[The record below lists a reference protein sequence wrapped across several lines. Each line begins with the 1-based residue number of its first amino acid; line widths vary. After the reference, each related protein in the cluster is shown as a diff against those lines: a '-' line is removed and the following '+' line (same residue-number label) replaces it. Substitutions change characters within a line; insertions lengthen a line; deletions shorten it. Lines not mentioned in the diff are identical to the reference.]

1 MSVIPSGSNKIA
13 GAPISWGVC
22 EVPGWGYQLEPDLV
36 LTQMRELG
44 LTATEFGPD
53 TFLPADPLAKAT
65 TLAAHGLSAVGGFVP
80 VLLHEAGHD
89 PLPGLL
95 TELDAFV
102 AAGAGTLVLAA
113 STGVDGYDDRPE
125 LDEAGWQRLLGNL
138 DRLAAA
144 ASERGIVP
152 TLHPHVGTMIEKPA
166 EVDRVLSGSGIALTL
181 DTGHLMIGGND
192 VLALAAAAPERI
204 AHTHLKD
211 VRADLAGQVQ
221 RGELTYT
228 QAVAAGMYVPLGAGD
243 VDLTGIL
250 GLLSGAGYSGWYVM
264 EQDTILSGPEQAAA
278 ALDDIAASL
287 AFLTGVLTPA

>member
-1 MSVIPSGSNKIA
+1 MSGIDKIA

-44 LTATEFGPD
+44 LAATEFGPD
-53 TFLPADPLAKAT
+53 TFLPADPGGKAK
-65 TLAAHGLSAVGGFVP
+65 TLAAHDLRAVGGFVP
-80 VLLHEAGHD
+80 VLLHQAGHD

-95 TELDAFV
+95 VELDAFV

-113 STGVDGYDDRPE
+113 ATGVDGYDDRPE
-125 LDEAGWQRLLGNL
+125 LDDDGWQRLLTNL
-138 DRLAAA
+138 DRLAGAA
-144 ASERGIVP
+144 TDRGILP

-166 EVDRVLSGSGIALTL
+166 EVERVLSGSGIALTL

-192 VLALAAAAPERI
+192 VLALTAAAPDRI

-228 QAVAAGMYVPLGAGD
+228 QAVAAGMYVPLGTGD

-250 GLLSGAGYSGWYVM
+250 GILHTAGYDGWWRGWNSIDHPVRP
-264 EQDTILSGPEQAAA
+264 G
-278 ALDDIAASL
+278 
-287 AFLTGVLTPA
+287 TGRRRPRRCLRLVGLPVGCSDRS

>member
-1 MSVIPSGSNKIA
+1 MSGIDQIA

-22 EVPGWGYQLEPDLV
+22 EVPGWGYQLEPELV
-36 LTQMRELG
+36 LAQMRELG

-53 TFLPADPLAKAT
+53 TFLPADPTAKAT

-80 VLLHEAGHD
+80 VLLHEADHD

-95 TELDAFV
+95 TELDAFL

-113 STGVDGYDDRPE
+113 ATGVDGYDERPD
-125 LDEAGWQRLLGNL
+125 LDEAGWHRLLVNL
-138 DRLAAA
+138 ARLGAAA
-144 ASERGIVP
+144 TERGIVP

-192 VLALAAAAPERI
+192 VVALTTSAPDRI

-228 QAVAAGMYVPLGAGD
+228 EAVAAGMYVPLGTGD

-250 GLLSGAGYSGWYVM
+250 GVLHTAGYSGWYVM

-287 AFLTGVLTPA
+287 AFLTGVLAPV

>member
-1 MSVIPSGSNKIA
+1 MLEAPEWKVTSSLDEEVSLLMSGIDKIA

-36 LTQMRELG
+36 LNQMRELG
-44 LTATEFGPD
+44 LAATEFGPD
-53 TFLPADPLAKAT
+53 TFLPADPAGKAT
-65 TLAAHGLSAVGGFVP
+65 TLAAHDLQAVGGFVP
-80 VLLHEAGHD
+80 VLLHQVEHD

-95 TELDAFV
+95 LELDAFV

-113 STGVDGYDDRPE
+113 ATGVDGYDDRPE
-125 LDEAGWQRLLGNL
+125 LDDAGWRRLLENL

-144 ASERGIVP
+144 ATERGIVP

-192 VLALAAAAPERI
+192 VLALATSAPDRI

-211 VRADLAGQVQ
+211 VRADLARQVQ
-221 RGELTYT
+221 QRR
-228 QAVAAGMYVPLGAGD
+228 A
-243 VDLTGIL
+243 
-250 GLLSGAGYSGWYVM
+250 
-264 EQDTILSGPEQAAA
+264 
-278 ALDDIAASL
+278 
-287 AFLTGVLTPA
+287 